1 MNVKVNS
8 LSLLCFGMSGRDGPN
23 GSRQGPGSS
32 DSHGSRAAP
41 SPSGVG
47 AAPAVTGMNEGQV
60 YLYNFPSWAPD
71 GYKPSQEPAKVK
83 LSGRSIFG
91 QRLTPKEASDHNLSS
106 WRETERL
113 LINQTDDHAIAT
125 ICSGNILPI
134 SLQRT
139 IFTVPLD
146 LHRPDVGPMLTYQV
160 S

>member
-1 MNVKVNS
+1 
-8 LSLLCFGMSGRDGPN
+8 MSDSAGTSR
-23 GSRQGPGSS
+23 SRQDPSS
-32 DSHGSRAAP
+32 DSRGGGVAS
-41 SPSGVG
+41 SPSGGG
-47 AAPAVTGMNEGQV
+47 AASAVAGAKEAKV
-60 YLYNFPSWAPD
+60 YLYNFPDWAPD
-71 GYKPSQEPAKVK
+71 GYKLSSEPVKVK

-113 LINQTDDHAIAT
+113 LINQIDDHAIAT